1 MMPRPTRTELTRRSM
16 IGSMASA
23 ATFLIGKNFAQQPE
37 IAQKP
42 VAAIDVHIHLV
53 DPQLPG
59 VPLGAAPDGT
69 SLDANLDLVAKA
81 IREEMKSSNTAAALC
96 MPQYGKLPKDDI
108 LGVNRT
114 LELKKLVPDL
124 HAIGIADPQRTAP
137 EDRRQIEKLLE
148 QKKVKALKCYLGYV
162 HAMPSDPRYAWY
174 FQMAQKYEIP
184 IIFHTGDTYSRKAK
198 LKYAYPLEVDEV
210 VVDYPEVNFVLAHL
224 GNPWITDTAELIY
237 KNNQLGA
244 GGNVWTDLSGLLV
257 GPQFATYAKNG
268 VLDELKKKVRLAI
281 GYSERPDRFLYGSD
295 WPLSR
300 MNVYRD
306 FIHDAVPEK
315 HHQAIFSD
323 NAKELFKLS

>member
-1 MMPRPTRTELTRRSM
+1 MMSRPTRTELTRRSM

-23 ATFLIGKNFAQQPE
+23 ATFLIGKNFAQQPQ

-42 VAAIDVHIHLV
+42 VEAIDVHIHLV

-69 SLDANLDLVAKA
+69 SLNANLDIVAKA
-81 IREEMKSSNTAAALC
+81 IRDEMKNSNTVAALC
-96 MPQYGKLPKDDI
+96 MPQYGNLPKNDI

-114 LELKKLVPDL
+114 LELKKLVPGL
-124 HAIGIADPQRTAP
+124 HAIGIADPKRTSP
-137 EDRRQIEKLLE
+137 EDQKQIEKLLE
-148 QKKVKALKCYLGYV
+148 QKEVKALKCYLGYV
-162 HAMPSDPRYAWY
+162 HAMPSDPGYVWY
-174 FQMAQKYEIP
+174 FEMAQKYDIP

-210 VVDYPEVNFVLAHL
+210 VVDYPGVNFVLAHL
-224 GNPWITDTAELIY
+224 GNPWIEDTAELIY

-257 GPQFATYAKNG
+257 GPQFAAFAKNG
-268 VLDELKKKVRLAI
+268 VLDELKKKVRHAI
-281 GYSERPDRFLYGSD
+281 GYSERSDRFLYGSD
-295 WPLSR
+295 WPLSK
-300 MNVYRD
+300 MDVYRD
-306 FIHDAVPEK
+306 FIHDTVPLE

-323 NAKELFKLS
+323 NAKGLFKL